1 MPSSRNPV
9 IVKIIAEHDGLWLEF
24 EHPVK
29 LAEELKFESTRWFV
43 SNERLTQYLLGP
55 RAVELVP

>member
-1 MPSSRNPV
+1 MPSSRTPV
-9 IVKIIAEHDGLWLEF
+9 LLRTISDKDGLWLEY

-29 LAEELKFESTRWFV
+29 LTEELKFESTRWFV